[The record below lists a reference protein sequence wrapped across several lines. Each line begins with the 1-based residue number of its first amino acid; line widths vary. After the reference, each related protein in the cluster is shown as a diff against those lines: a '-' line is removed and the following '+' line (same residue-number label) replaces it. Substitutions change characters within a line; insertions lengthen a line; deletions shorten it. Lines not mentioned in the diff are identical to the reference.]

1 MSVTVAISAN
11 RRVTV
16 YHTTDCKNV
25 SKIQNSTEMS
35 EAEAKQKGLTECD
48 ECAGRTDHTG
58 SKDFSYFMA
67 AKKAGEQA
75 D

>member
-1 MSVTVAISAN
+1 MKVKVAVSAN

-16 YHTTDCKNV
+16 YHTKDCKNAV
-25 SKIQNSTEMS
+25 KMQNYMEMPRS
-35 EAEAKQKGLTECD
+35 EAEDKGLTECD

-67 AKKAGEQA
+67 AKEAG

>member
-1 MSVTVAISAN
+1 MTVKVAISQN

-16 YHTTDCKNV
+16 YHTKDCKNV
-25 SKIQNSTEMS
+25 AKMRNYMELEKD
-35 EAEAKQKGLTECD
+35 EAEAKGLTECD
-48 ECAGRTDHTG
+48 ECAGKTDHTG
-58 SKDFSYFMA
+58 SKDFSYYMA